1 MNVKEKFIKILY
13 NPNPKLNSD
22 YISANLCEEIA
33 NEYAIEFAEW
43 IDKEGY
49 IRQPNL
55 WISLDEKSGK
65 TSKEL
70 LEIFKK
76 EKGL

>member
-1 MNVKEKFIKILY
+1 MTLKEEFKKQLDTAT
-13 NPNPKLNSD
+13 PTLNRPF
-22 YISANLCEEIA
+22 YQAEKCEQIA
-33 NEYAIEFAEW
+33 DDFAIEFAEW
-43 IDKEGY
+43 IDDLGY
-49 IRQPNL
+49 VKFPDL
-55 WISLDEKSGK
+55 WICLEDESGK